1 MQKRYLTKFKTHDKK
16 LLAQYEYYRGISS
29 IQPAFLTV
37 KKLNV
42 FYPRSGIKQGCPL
55 LLLKG
60 MALEV
65 LARVIRQENKIK
77 GM

>member
-1 MQKRYLTKFKTHDKK
+1 MIKT
-16 LLAQYEYYRGISS
+16 LGTIGVLQGNILNTAS
-29 IQPAFLTV
+29 ILNS

-65 LARVIRQENKIK
+65 LARVIWQENKIK